1 MATSFPAQRMV
12 MRNLSFLRQPL
23 QCSGFPGSSVVEK
36 KNPLANAEKAIDS
49 GSIPGSGRSAG
60 GGNGNPIQCFCLG
73 NPMDRRVWWATVNDG
88 IAESDKTW

>member
-23 QCSGFPGSSVVEK
+23 QCSGFPGSSVVKK

-49 GSIPGSGRSAG
+49 GLIPGSGRSAG
-60 GGNGNPIQCFCLG
+60 GGNGNLLQYSCLE
-73 NPMDRRVWWATVNDG
+73 NSMDGGAW
-88 IAESDKTW
+88 